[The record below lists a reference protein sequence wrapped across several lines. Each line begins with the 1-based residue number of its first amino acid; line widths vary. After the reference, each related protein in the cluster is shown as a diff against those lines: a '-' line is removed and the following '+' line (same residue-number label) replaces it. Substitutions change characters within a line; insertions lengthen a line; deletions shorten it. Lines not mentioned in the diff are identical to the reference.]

1 MRKHITFLLLILSFC
16 SSELIAQNL
25 TLNIEG
31 ANNEETEIINSLYYN
46 RSHLDFNSITFEVDS
61 LQQKIIKAGY
71 IESERFSAKKTN
83 DSAFKVNFKL
93 NNKYET
99 IHIYYDASE
108 IDKSIID
115 ATASD
120 SFENYFS
127 IAFINIENIMSYINK
142 ESANRGF
149 PFSKIKLSEIKIKN
163 NKTLEANLVIDE
175 GETKRGLDKIV
186 LKGYEKFP
194 KSYLKR
200 FLKIKPSETFNIDD
214 IKKKVN
220 TLNNLRFANQ
230 IKPPEVLF
238 TKDST
243 QLYLYIEK
251 ANSNTFDGF
260 IGFSTDE
267 ETNKLDFNGYL
278 NLELINN
285 FNYGESLK
293 LLYKS
298 NESEQ
303 KNFEAKLNLPYLL
316 GTPIGTELELNIFK
330 QDSSFTTVNQ
340 KGKFFYL
347 LNSKSKIFAGIESTT
362 SSNLLDD
369 SNVLSI
375 DDYKSNF
382 YTLRYDFENRKNYNT
397 LFQLNTVLSI
407 ETGFGSRKTND
418 IVTNQTKLTLNA
430 HHIFNLN
437 NKNSIFL
444 RINGAL
450 LTSKDYFENELF
462 RFGGI
467 NSIRGFQESS
477 LLATQYAVL
486 NTEYRYKLSNN
497 IYAHTIID
505 FANLNNEITDSKEN
519 LYGFG
524 LGFGILTK
532 AGLLRF
538 NYANGKTESQQF
550 KFSNSKIHLSLT
562 TVF

>member
-1 MRKHITFLLLILSFC
+1 MRKHITFLLLFFYFC

-25 TLNIEG
+25 NLKAKGLND
-31 ANNEETEIINSLYYN
+31 AETEIINNINYN
-46 RSHLDFNSITFEVDS
+46 RIHSDFNSIINEIDS
-61 LQQKIIKAGY
+61 LQRKIIKVGY
-71 IESERFSAKKTN
+71 IESEKSSAEKIN
-83 DSAFKVNFKL
+83 DSSFLVRFKL
-93 NNKYET
+93 NTKYET
-99 IHIYYDASE
+99 VDIYYDSLE
-108 IDKSIID
+108 IEKSIID
-115 ATASD
+115 KVTSN
-120 SFENYFS
+120 SFKEYFS
-127 IAFINIENIMSYINK
+127 IPLSNVEKIMSYINK
-142 ESANRGF
+142 ESTNKGF
-149 PFSKIKLSEIKIKN
+149 PFSKIRLSEIKPKD
-163 NKTLEANLVIDE
+163 NKTIEAKLLIDK
-175 GETKRGLDKIV
+175 GETKRGLDKII

-200 FLKIKPSETFNIDD
+200 FLKIKPSNTFNIDA

-278 NLELINN
+278 NLELVNN

-298 NESEQ
+298 NENEQ
-303 KNFEAKLNLPYLL
+303 RNFEGKLNLPYLL
-316 GTPIGTELELNIFK
+316 GSPIGTELELNIFR
-330 QDSSFTTVNQ
+330 QDSSFNTINQ
-340 KGKFFYL
+340 KAKLFYL
-347 LNSKSKIFAGIESTT
+347 LNSKSKLFAGIESIT

-369 SNVLSI
+369 TNVLAI
-375 DDYKSNF
+375 DNYKSNF
-382 YTLRYDFENRKNYNT
+382 YNLRFDFENRKNYNT
-397 LFQLNTVLSI
+397 LFQVNTTLSI
-407 ETGFGSRKTND
+407 ETGFGYRKTGN
-418 IVTNQTKLTLNA
+418 VKENQTKFTLNA

-437 NKNSIFL
+437 KKNSIFL

-450 LTSKDYFENELF
+450 LTSKDYFDNELF

-467 NSIRGFQESS
+467 NSIRGFQENS
-477 LLATQYAVL
+477 LLATQFGVL
-486 NTEYRYKLSNN
+486 NTEYRYRLSNS

-505 FANLNNEITDSKEN
+505 FANLNNKVNNSKEN
-519 LYGFG
+519 LYSFG

-538 NYANGKTESQQF
+538 NYANGKTENQQF

-562 TVF
+562 SVF